1 MICIISVTE
10 KGDILARKIKNK
22 IDGDLYLK
30 SEINQFKLDNITKE
44 CFKKY
49 DSIIFISSTGIAVR
63 AISKYL
69 ISKDVDPAVVVV
81 DVCNKFS
88 ISLVSGHLGG
98 ANKLTLK
105 ISEVL
110 GNTPVITTATD
121 NMKILAP
128 DVVAMDNNLIIDN
141 LKIAK
146 SIASRLVNGEVV
158 YFKDD
163 NGIIKCPI
171 GYKEVDE
178 VKDNTLW
185 VTNKRSLSVEDKKDN
200 LDNYLDEYKEKTI
213 LKLIR
218 KDIILGIGCRRNT
231 HSEKL
236 FNFID
241 ETLKENNID
250 LRAVDRI
257 ASINIK
263 SDEKAI
269 LDLALSLNCNLQFF
283 SAEEISKI
291 EHKYEGSEFVKK
303 SIGVASVSEP
313 VVELAR
319 GEIIVSK
326 IKKDGMTLCI
336 GELKSIG

>member
-10 KGDILARKIKNK
+10 KGNVLARRIEKELG
-22 IDGDLYLK
+22 GDLYLK
-30 SEINQFKLDNITKE
+30 SEINDFKLNNIMNI
-44 CFKKY
+44 CFEKY

-63 AISKYL
+63 AISKFL
-69 ISKDVDPAVVVV
+69 INKAIDPAVVVV

-121 NMKILAP
+121 NMDILAP
-128 DVVAMDNNLIIDN
+128 DIIAMNNELIIDD

-146 SIASRLVNGEVV
+146 IIAGRLVNGESV

-163 NGIIKCPI
+163 KKIIKCPK
-171 GYKEVDE
+171 GYIETE
-178 VKDNTLW
+178 EIQGNTLW
-185 VTNKRSLSVEDKKDN
+185 ITHKASRN
-200 LDNYLDEYKEKTI
+200 LKSEENNVVRYLDEYEDRTI

-218 KDIILGIGCRRNT
+218 KDIVLGIGCKRNT
-231 HSEKL
+231 DSDKL
-236 FNFID
+236 FDFIND
-241 ETLKENNID
+241 TLKENNID
-250 LRAVDRI
+250 IRSVDRI

-269 LDLALSLNCNLQFF
+269 LDLAEKLNCDLLFF
-283 SAEEISKI
+283 SASEIATV
-291 EHKYEGSEFVKK
+291 EHKYEGSDFVKK

-313 VVELAR
+313 VIELS
-319 GEIIVSK
+319 GGKIIVKK
-326 IKKDGMTLCI
+326 IKRDGMTLAI
-336 GELKSIG
+336 GELN

>member
-10 KGDILARKIKNK
+10 KGDILARRIEKELG
-22 IDGDLYLK
+22 GDLYLK
-30 SEINQFKLDNITKE
+30 SQIKDFKLNNIMSI
-44 CFKKY
+44 CFEKY

-63 AISKYL
+63 AIGKYL
-69 ISKDVDPAVVVV
+69 ISKATDPAVVVV

-121 NMKILAP
+121 NMDILAP
-128 DVVAMDNNLIIDN
+128 DVIAMNNDLIIDD

-146 SIASRLVNGEVV
+146 IIAGRLVNGESV

-163 NGIIKCPI
+163 KKIIKCPK
-171 GYKEVDE
+171 GYIETE
-178 VKDNTLW
+178 EIQGNTLW
-185 VTNKRSLSVEDKKDN
+185 VTHKASRNIKNEENNVV
-200 LDNYLDEYKEKTI
+200 NYLDEYQDRTV

-218 KDIILGIGCRRNT
+218 KDIILGIGCRRDT
-231 HSEKL
+231 DSMKL
-236 FNFID
+236 FNFIS
-241 ETLKENNID
+241 ETLREKNID
-250 LRAVDRI
+250 IRAIDRI

-269 LDLALSLNCNLQFF
+269 LDLAVNLNCDLTFF
-283 SAEEISKI
+283 SASEISTV

-303 SIGVASVSEP
+303 TTGVSAVSEP
-313 VVELAR
+313 VIELA
-319 GEIIVSK
+319 GGDIIFKK
-326 IKKDGMTLCI
+326 IKRDGITLAI
-336 GELKSIG
+336 GELN

>member
-10 KGDILARKIKNK
+10 KGDVLARKIEKELG
-22 IDGDLYLK
+22 GDLYLK
-30 SEINQFKLDNITKE
+30 SQIKDFKLNNIMSI
-44 CFKKY
+44 CFEKY

-63 AISKYL
+63 AIGKYL
-69 ISKDVDPAVVVV
+69 ISKATDPAVVVV

-105 ISEVL
+105 VSEVL

-121 NMKILAP
+121 NMDILAP
-128 DVVAMDNNLIIDN
+128 DIIAMNNDLIIDD

-146 SIASRLVNGEVV
+146 IIAGRLVNGESV

-163 NGIIKCPI
+163 KKIIKCPK
-171 GYKEVDE
+171 GYIETEDIQG
-178 VKDNTLW
+178 NTLW
-185 VTNKRSLSVEDKKDN
+185 VTHKASRKLKDEEN
-200 LDNYLDEYKEKTI
+200 NVVNYLDEYQDRTV

-231 HSEKL
+231 DSMKL
-236 FNFID
+236 FNFIS
-241 ETLKENNID
+241 ETLREKNID
-250 LRAVDRI
+250 IRAIDRI

-269 LDLALSLNCNLQFF
+269 LDLALTLNCDLTFF
-283 SAEEISKI
+283 SAAEISTV
-291 EHKYEGSEFVKK
+291 EYKYEGSEFVKK
-303 SIGVASVSEP
+303 SIGVSAVSEP
-313 VVELAR
+313 VIELA
-319 GEIIVSK
+319 GGDIIFKK
-326 IKKDGMTLCI
+326 IKRDGMTLAI
-336 GELKSIG
+336 GELN